1 MTGFSSEVTIIIQP
15 KDQFLNFVSNEENS
29 PVKVFKAKNQHKYL
43 VPIDSDVMINFMP
56 VASEGNSTVWD
67 IGQFAI
73 QSKFVNFTD

>member
-29 PVKVFKAKNQHKYL
+29 PVKVFKVKNQHKYL

-67 IGQFAI
+67 IG
-73 QSKFVNFTD
+73 